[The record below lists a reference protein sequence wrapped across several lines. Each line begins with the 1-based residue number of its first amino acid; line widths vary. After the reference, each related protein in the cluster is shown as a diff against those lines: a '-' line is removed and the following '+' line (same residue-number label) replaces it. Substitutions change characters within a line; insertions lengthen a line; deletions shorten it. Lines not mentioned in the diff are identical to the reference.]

1 MRIWFIRHL
10 SRGEKMFKHL
20 LVPLD
25 GSRMAEV
32 SLAAAAFLARTPGA
46 VVTLIHVIERGAPKD
61 IHGERHLTGPDE
73 ARDYLDEVA
82 ARAFP
87 ADVTV
92 ERHVHTSE
100 VNDVARSIAAHAGEL
115 GPDLIVMCTHG
126 RGGLRGLMFGS
137 IAHQVVGLGTTPV
150 ILIPPVT
157 TGASPAFSCN
167 RMLVALDGNPD
178 HEEGLKIAAS
188 LGKTCGGELCLIMAV
203 HTINTL
209 SGEQAATAKML
220 PGTTHALLDFAEKDA
235 KKYLDGHVAELRA
248 LGLTAT
254 ADVRRGD
261 PVIVILDA
269 AKRTGAD
276 LIVLATHGKSAMDA
290 FWSGSATPNVTNRA
304 VVPLLLVPVRGKE
317 SGER

>member
-1 MRIWFIRHL
+1 
-10 SRGEKMFKHL
+10 MFKHL

-32 SLAAAAFLARTPGA
+32 SLAAAASLAGTLGA
-46 VVTLIHVIERGAPKD
+46 AVTLIHVIERGAPQD
-61 IHGERHLTGPDE
+61 IHGERHLTSPDE

-92 ERHVHTSE
+92 ERHVHTSA
-100 VNDVARSIAAHAGEL
+100 VNDVARSIAAHVGEL

-126 RGGLRGLMFGS
+126 RGGLRGLMSGS
-137 IAHQVVGLGTTPV
+137 IAQQVVGLGTTPV
-150 ILIPPVT
+150 ILIPPVP
-157 TGASPAFSCN
+157 TGASPTFSCN
-167 RMLVALDGNPD
+167 RMLVALDGNSD

-188 LGKTCGGELCLIMAV
+188 LGKTGGGKLCLIMAV
-203 HTINTL
+203 HTVNTL

-235 KKYLDGHVAELRA
+235 KEYLDGHVAELRA
-248 LGLTAT
+248 LGLAAT

-261 PVIVILDA
+261 PVTVILDA
-269 AKRTGAD
+269 SKRMRAD